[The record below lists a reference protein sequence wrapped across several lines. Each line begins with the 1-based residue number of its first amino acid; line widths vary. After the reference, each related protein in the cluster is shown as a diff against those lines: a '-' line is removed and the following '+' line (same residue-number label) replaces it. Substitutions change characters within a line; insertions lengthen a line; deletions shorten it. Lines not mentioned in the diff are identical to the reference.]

1 VANPPPTSAL
11 PTASNGSSQIP
22 SAPLLKWAGGKRWL
36 APRLVEIISRA
47 AFARYFEPF
56 CGGAALFFQLAP
68 KRAVLSDM
76 NADLINCYKQIK
88 NDANAVITVLRT
100 FRNSEDDYY
109 AIRNMNPRADSR
121 RAARILY
128 LTTLAFNGIYRVNL
142 RGEFNVPYG
151 YKTHLEAF
159 DAERIRAASRLLQGA
174 RLFVAD
180 FEDISAEATVKDLIY
195 FDPPYTVAHGNNG
208 FIKYNEK
215 ILQWE
220 DQLRLACVATAATER
235 GCKVIVSNADHPS
248 IRKLYTH
255 FTMERV
261 PRGSV
266 MAADASYRRTITECL
281 FHNLL

>member
-1 VANPPPTSAL
+1 MLERSVPQIYSDRL
-11 PTASNGSSQIP
+11 SKSSG
-22 SAPLLKWAGGKRWL
+22 APLLKWAGGKRWL
-36 APRLVEIISRA
+36 APRLVEMISRVT
-47 AFARYFEPF
+47 FSRYYEPF

-68 KRAVLSDM
+68 KRAVLSDT
-76 NADLINCYKQIK
+76 NTELINCYRQIK
-88 NDANAVITVLRT
+88 NDPESVISALRS
-100 FRNSEDDYY
+100 FRNSEGSYY
-109 AIRNMNPRADSR
+109 AVRDMHPRIDSR

-151 YKTHLEAF
+151 YKTHLEPC
-159 DAERIRAASRLLQGA
+159 DVQRIRSASKLLQCA

-180 FEDISAEATVKDLIY
+180 FEDVTAEVTPRDLIY

-208 FIKYNEK
+208 FLKYNER
-215 ILQWE
+215 ILLWE
-220 DQLRLACVATAATER
+220 DQLRLACVATAAADR

-248 IRKLYTH
+248 VRKLYSR

-261 PRGSV
+261 PRPSV
-266 MAADASYRRTITECL
+266 MAASASYRRKITECL